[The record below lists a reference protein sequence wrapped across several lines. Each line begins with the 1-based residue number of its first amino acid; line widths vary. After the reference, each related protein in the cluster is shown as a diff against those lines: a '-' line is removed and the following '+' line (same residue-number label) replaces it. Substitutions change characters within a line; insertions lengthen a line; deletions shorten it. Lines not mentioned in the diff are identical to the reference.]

1 MRPATMV
8 LLFVLGATAGIAVD
22 RAWFARPRANPM
34 DSAVLLR
41 EMDRRLAL
49 DSAQHVAIARVLD
62 RNQIA
67 IDSTWRAARP
77 AVQGAIDRAQME
89 IVRILRDDQRDRYLR
104 WMRAAHSGAL
114 HDSSGVG
121 GH

>member
-1 MRPATMV
+1 MA
-8 LLFVLGATAGIAVD
+8 LIFVLGVTAGIAGD
-22 RAWFARPRANPM
+22 RAWFARPRTNPM
-34 DSAVLLR
+34 DSAQLLS

-62 RNQIA
+62 RNQVA
-67 IDSTWRAARP
+67 IDSAWRAARP

-89 IVRILRDDQRDRYLR
+89 IVGILRPEQRDRYLR
-104 WMRAAHSGAL
+104 WMRAAHSGVL
-114 HDSSGVG
+114 HESSGVS